1 MPVKKALFTNLIFVF
16 MAKSVLQKPLSIA
29 HPDRNAF
36 DVGYTNKFTSSLGML
51 LPCYVREC
59 NPNEH
64 YRINPRMLCRSMPMN
79 SAAFIQCTQNI
90 EFYFVPYRL
99 LWSSFPQWFVGTNYD
114 VTTFRKGEEK
124 STFPSFDLGKVFQTI
139 SGSTISTQYT
149 DVLGYSLTKG
159 ALRLLDLLGYGDF
172 SRFDDILN
180 LKIDSVKVSP
190 FRLLAYQKVCSD
202 FYRVPNYEK
211 SRVSSYNVD
220 QPVTLGSGSWLD
232 FVSKYLQLR
241 YRPWKKDLY
250 TISSTTFQGSDFMS
264 NTISSPQFPSG
275 SQSNIVSLVPTTDN
289 SSGFQGR
296 LESSDASYHIMTIA
310 NLRSAFALDKLYRLS
325 AQAGDGDYKS
335 QIKARFGFD
344 PYAPQYKSEFV
355 GSASAPVSIDQV
367 TTTADTLSSNG
378 DNGTPAG
385 RIYGNAYARS
395 SSGFFEYDVKEHGI
409 LIGLSSFVP
418 DVDYSSYGI
427 NPFNTKIN
435 REDYFQPEFD
445 NLGKQPL
452 SSLCFNPWL
461 QVNVPSGGTEP
472 PSHALKLVNTVL
484 GWFPRYVEY
493 KTSVDEVHGQLNG
506 WLNRSFDRAPS
517 LSLWTAPR
525 FNSSD
530 SKKFDNWR
538 DNGLSLDFFYID
550 PNLYDSIFVNQYRG
564 DQSEDQFICEVSNNV
579 QAILP
584 MSVSGEPLI

>member
-79 SAAFIQCTQNI
+79 SAAFIQCTQNV

-99 LWSSFPQWFVGTNYD
+99 LWTSFPQWFVGTNFD
-114 VTTFRKGEEK
+114 VTTSHRSEEK
-124 STFPSFDLGKVFQTI
+124 ATFPAFDLGKIFHTI
-139 SGSTISTQYT
+139 IGSSVATQYS

-159 ALRLLDLLGYGDF
+159 ALRLLDLLGYGDL
-172 SRFDDILN
+172 SRFNDIVN
-180 LKIDSVKVSP
+180 LAIDSVKVSP

-202 FYRVPNYEK
+202 YYRVSNYEK
-211 SRVSSYNVD
+211 SRVSCYNVD
-220 QPVTLGSGSWLD
+220 QPATLGSGSWQT
-232 FVSKYLQLR
+232 FVSNYLQLR

-250 TISSTTFQGSDFMS
+250 TISSTSFQGNDYMS
-264 NTISSPQFPSG
+264 NPINSPQFPSG
-275 SQSNIVSLVPTTDN
+275 SQSNIVSLVPTTDS

-296 LESSDASYHIMTIA
+296 LESSDASYHIMTVA

-335 QIKARFGFD
+335 QIKARFGYD

-355 GSASAPVSIDQV
+355 GAASAPVKIDQV
-367 TTTADTLSSNG
+367 TTTADTLSSSG

-385 RIYGNAYARS
+385 RIYGNAYAQS
-395 SSGFFEYDVKEHGI
+395 SNDVFEYDVKEHGI
-409 LIGLSSFVP
+409 LIGISSFVP

-452 SSLCFNPWL
+452 SSLCINPWK
-461 QVNVPSGGTEP
+461 QVDVPSGGVTN
-472 PSHALKLVNTVL
+472 HKLQLVNSVL

-506 WLNRSFDRAPS
+506 WLNRSFDSAPT

-530 SKKFDNWR
+530 SIKFENWR
-538 DNGLSLDFFYID
+538 DHGLSLDFFYID
-550 PNLYDSIFVNQYRG
+550 PNIYDSIFVNQYRG
-564 DQSEDQFICEVSNNV
+564 DQSEDQFICEVTNNV

>member
-1 MPVKKALFTNLIFVF
+1 
-16 MAKSVLQKPLSIA
+16 MAKSVLQKPLSVV

-79 SAAFIQCTQNI
+79 SAAFIQCTQNV

-99 LWSSFPQWFVGTNYD
+99 LWSSFPQWFVGTKYD
-114 VTTFRKGEEK
+114 VTSLKLGEENAV
-124 STFPSFDLGKVFQTI
+124 FPSFNLGSIFQAIVGDTI
-139 SGSTISTQYT
+139 ANTYT

-159 ALRLLDLLGYGDF
+159 ALRLLDLLGYGDL
-172 SRFDDILN
+172 SHFDDITN
-180 LKIDSVKVSP
+180 VDIDNVKVSP

-202 FYRVPNYEK
+202 YYRVANYES
-211 SRVSSYNVD
+211 SRIKAYNVD
-220 QPVTLGSGSWLD
+220 NPLAWGGQSSVFEP
-232 FVSKYLQLR
+232 FVSNYLQLR

-250 TISSTTFQGSDFMS
+250 TISSTSFQGSDFMS
-264 NTISSPQFPSG
+264 NSIASPVFPSNPASDTHG
-275 SQSNIVSLVPTTDN
+275 FAPSTDSSNRS
-289 SSGFQGR
+289 FQGR
-296 LESSDASYHIMTIA
+296 LVNAARPSGYNNMTIA

-355 GSASAPVSIDQV
+355 GAASAPVKIDQV

-385 RIYGNAYARS
+385 RIYGNAYAQES
-395 SSGFFEYDVKEHGI
+395 KDVFEYDVKEHGI

-427 NPFNTKIN
+427 NPFNIKIN

-452 SSLCFNPWL
+452 TSLCFNPWKKVSVPGSGQVGTKL
-461 QVNVPSGGTEP
+461 Q
-472 PSHALKLVNTVL
+472 LVNTTL

-493 KTSVDEVHGQLNG
+493 KTCVDEVHGQLNG
-506 WLNRSFDRAPS
+506 WLNRSSDRAPS

-550 PNLYDSIFVNQYRG
+550 PNIYDSIFVNQYRG
-564 DQSEDQFICEVSNNV
+564 DQSEDQFICEVTNNV

>member
-1 MPVKKALFTNLIFVF
+1 

-79 SAAFIQCTQNI
+79 SAAFIQCTQNV

-99 LWSSFPQWFVGTNYD
+99 LRSSFPQWFVGTKFD
-114 VTTFRKGEEK
+114 VSSAKPNEDK
-124 STFPSFDLGKVFQTI
+124 SSFPTFDLGTIFQSVIGHTV
-139 SGSTISTQYT
+139 STEWT

-159 ALRLLDLLGYGDF
+159 ALRLLDLLGYGDLSHF
-172 SRFDDILN
+172 NDITN
-180 LKIDSVKVSP
+180 VNIDNVKVSP

-202 FYRVPNYEK
+202 YYRVANYESARIK
-211 SRVSSYNVD
+211 SYNYDSQTPLAGNV
-220 QPVTLGSGSWLD
+220 LN
-232 FVSKYLQLR
+232 FVSTYLQLR

-250 TISSTTFQGSDFMS
+250 TISSTSFQGNDYMS
-264 NTISSPQFPSG
+264 QQLNPVLFPAGDTDKYNAAKPVSSNYGDNYMALLNQSVSSNGQFTLS
-275 SQSNIVSLVPTTDN
+275 V
-289 SSGFQGR
+289 
-296 LESSDASYHIMTIA
+296 A

-344 PYAPQYKSEFV
+344 PYAPQYKCEFV
-355 GSASAPVSIDQV
+355 GAASAPVKIDQV
-367 TTTADTLSSNG
+367 TTTADTLSTSG

-385 RIYGNAYARS
+385 RIYGNAYAQEA
-395 SSGFFEYDVKEHGI
+395 SGVFEYDVKEHGI

-452 SSLCFNPWL
+452 TSLCFNPWKKVPMPGSGTVGTKL
-461 QVNVPSGGTEP
+461 Q
-472 PSHALKLVNTVL
+472 LVNTTL

-493 KTSVDEVHGQLNG
+493 KTAVDEVHGQLNG
-506 WLNRSFDRAPS
+506 WLNRSSDRAPS

-550 PNLYDSIFVNQYRG
+550 PSLYDSIFVNQYRG
-564 DQSEDQFICEVSNNV
+564 DQSEDQFICEVTNNV
-579 QAILP
+579 QAI
-584 MSVSGEPLI
+584 SACIVTGKQIGRAHV

>member
-1 MPVKKALFTNLIFVF
+1 
-16 MAKSVLQKPLSIA
+16 MAKSVLQKPLSVA

-64 YRINPRMLCRSMPMN
+64 YRINPRMLCRSMPLN
-79 SAAFIQCTQNI
+79 SAAFIQCTQNV

-99 LWSSFPQWFVGTNYD
+99 LWSSFPQWFVGTKFD
-114 VTTFRKGEEK
+114 V
-124 STFPSFDLGKVFQTI
+124 STGFSRPDKANFPTFDLGTIFQSIYGNTVA
-139 SGSTISTQYT
+139 TQWS

-159 ALRLLDLLGYGDF
+159 ALRLLDLLGYGDL
-172 SRFDDILN
+172 SHFDDITN
-180 LKIDSVKVSP
+180 VNIENVKVSP

-202 FYRVPNYEK
+202 FYRVANYESARIK
-211 SRVSSYNVD
+211 SYNIDVST
-220 QPVTLGSGSWLD
+220 QLVGNVQN
-232 FVSKYLQLR
+232 FVSTYLQLR
-241 YRPWKKDLY
+241 YRPWKKDRY
-250 TISSTTFQGSDFMS
+250 TISSTSFQGNDFMS
-264 NTISSPQFPSG
+264 NQISAPQFPSG
-275 SQSNIVSLVPTTDN
+275 SQSNIASLVPTTDS

-296 LESSDASYHIMTIA
+296 LESADASYTIMTIA
-310 NLRSAFALDKLYRLS
+310 NLRSAFALDKLYRIS

-344 PYAPQYKSEFV
+344 PYAPQYKCEFV
-355 GSASAPVSIDQV
+355 GAASAPVKIDQV
-367 TTTADTLSSNG
+367 TTTADTLSSSG
-378 DNGTPAG
+378 DIGTPAG
-385 RIYGNAYARS
+385 RIYGNAYAQDS
-395 SSGFFEYDVKEHGI
+395 KGFFEYDVKEHGI

-427 NPFNTKIN
+427 NPFNIKIN

-445 NLGKQPL
+445 NLGKQPM
-452 SSLCFNPWL
+452 SSIVFNPWKK
-461 QVNVPSGGTEP
+461 VDVPSGGVTN
-472 PSHALKLVNTVL
+472 HKLQLVNTVL
-484 GWFPRYVEY
+484 GWFPRYIEY
-493 KTSVDEVHGQLNG
+493 KTCVDEVHGQLNG

-530 SKKFDNWR
+530 SKKVDNWR
-538 DNGLSLDFFYID
+538 DHGLSLDFFYVD

-564 DQSEDQFICEVSNNV
+564 DQSEDQFICEVTNNV

>member
-1 MPVKKALFTNLIFVF
+1 MV
-16 MAKSVLQKPLSIA
+16 KSVLQKPLSIA

-36 DVGYTNKFTSSLGML
+36 DVSYTNKFTSSLGML

-79 SAAFIQCTQNI
+79 SAAFIQCTQNV

-99 LWSSFPQWFVGTNYD
+99 LWSSFPQWFVGTKYD
-114 VTTFRKGEEK
+114 VTSLKSNEEQA
-124 STFPSFDLGKVFQTI
+124 TFPTFNLGSIYQAIIGDNIADTY
-139 SGSTISTQYT
+139 S

-159 ALRLLDLLGYGDF
+159 ALRLLDLLGYGDLSHF
-172 SRFDDILN
+172 NDITN
-180 LKIDSVKVSP
+180 VNIDNVKVSP
-190 FRLLAYQKVCSD
+190 FRLLAYQKVCND
-202 FYRVPNYEK
+202 YYRVANYES
-211 SRVSSYNVD
+211 SRIKSYNIDNPLTWGGQSSVFE
-220 QPVTLGSGSWLD
+220 P
-232 FVSKYLQLR
+232 FVSNYLQLR

-250 TISSTTFQGSDFMS
+250 TISSTSFQGNDYMS
-264 NTISSPQFPSG
+264 NMLSSPVFPGTIRDANANPDSD
-275 SQSNIVSLVPTTDN
+275 SKDRN
-289 SSGFQGR
+289 FQGY
-296 LESSDASYHIMTIA
+296 LSLNTSSNSAGITVA

-344 PYAPQYKSEFV
+344 PYAPQYKCEFV
-355 GSASAPVSIDQV
+355 GAASAPVKIDQV

-378 DNGTPAG
+378 SNGTPAG
-385 RIYGNAYARS
+385 RIYGNAYAQE
-395 SSGFFEYDVKEHGI
+395 SSGIFEYDVKEHGI
-409 LIGLSSFVP
+409 LIGISSFVP

-427 NPFNTKIN
+427 NPFNQKIN

-452 SSLCFNPWL
+452 SSLCFNPWKKVDVPTGGVTNHKL
-461 QVNVPSGGTEP
+461 Q
-472 PSHALKLVNTVL
+472 LVNSVL

-493 KTSVDEVHGQLNG
+493 KTAVDEVHGQLNG
-506 WLNRSFDRAPS
+506 WLNRSFDSAPT

-530 SKKFDNWR
+530 SNKFDNWR

-550 PNLYDSIFVNQYRG
+550 PNIYDSIFVNQYRG
-564 DQSEDQFICEVSNNV
+564 DQSEDQFICEVTNNV

>member
-1 MPVKKALFTNLIFVF
+1 

-51 LPCYVREC
+51 LPCFVREC

-79 SAAFIQCTQNI
+79 SAAFIQCTQNV

-99 LWSSFPQWFVGTNYD
+99 LWSSFPQWFVGTKFD
-114 VTTFRKGEEK
+114 VTADKLNEDK
-124 STFPSFDLGKVFQTI
+124 ATFPTFDLGTIFQAI
-139 SGSTISTQYT
+139 YGSTVASQWS

-159 ALRLLDLLGYGDF
+159 ALRLLDLLGYGDL
-172 SRFDDILN
+172 SHFDDITNLN
-180 LKIDSVKVSP
+180 IENIKVSP

-202 FYRVPNYEK
+202 FYRVTNYE
-211 SRVSSYNVD
+211 SARVKSYNFDSQIPLAGNV
-220 QPVTLGSGSWLD
+220 QN
-232 FVSKYLQLR
+232 FVSTYLQLR
-241 YRPWKKDLY
+241 YRPWKKDRY
-250 TISSTTFQGSDFMS
+250 TISSTSFQGNDYMS
-264 NTISSPQFPSG
+264 NSFSAPVFPDTIRE
-275 SQSNIVSLVPTTDN
+275 SNANPDSDTKGHN
-289 SSGFQGR
+289 FQGY
-296 LESSDASYHIMTIA
+296 LSVNTSLNNAGITVA

-344 PYAPQYKSEFV
+344 PYAPQYKCEFV
-355 GSASAPVSIDQV
+355 GSASAPVKIDQV
-367 TTTADTLSSNG
+367 TTTADTLSANG
-378 DNGTPAG
+378 VNGTPAG
-385 RIYGNAYARS
+385 RIYGNAYAQD
-395 SSGFFEYDVKEHGI
+395 SSGIFEYDVKEHGI

-427 NPFNTKIN
+427 NPFNIKIH
-435 REDYFQPEFD
+435 REDFFQPEFD
-445 NLGKQPL
+445 NLGKQPM
-452 SSLCFNPWL
+452 SSVVFNPWKK
-461 QVNVPSGGTEP
+461 VDVPSGGVTN
-472 PSHALKLVNTVL
+472 HKLQLVNSVL
-484 GWFPRYVEY
+484 GWYPRYIEY

-530 SKKFDNWR
+530 SKKVDNWR
-538 DNGLSLDFFYID
+538 DHGLSLDFFYID
-550 PNLYDSIFVNQYRG
+550 PNIYDSIFVNQFRG
-564 DQSEDQFICEVSNNV
+564 DQSEDQFICEVTNNV

>member
-1 MPVKKALFTNLIFVF
+1 MPVKKALFINLIFVF

-79 SAAFIQCTQNI
+79 SAAFIQCTQNV

-99 LWSSFPQWFVGTNYD
+99 LWSSFPQWFTGTKFD
-114 VTTFRKGEEK
+114 V
-124 STFPSFDLGKVFQTI
+124 STSITRPDKANFPTFDLGTIFQAIYGNTVA
-139 SGSTISTQYT
+139 SQWS

-159 ALRLLDLLGYGDF
+159 ALRLLDLLGYGDL
-172 SRFDDILN
+172 SHFDDITNLN
-180 LKIDSVKVSP
+180 IENIKVSP

-202 FYRVPNYEK
+202 FYRVGNYES
-211 SRVSSYNVD
+211 SRVKSYNIDVST
-220 QPVTLGSGSWLD
+220 PLSGNVQN
-232 FVSKYLQLR
+232 FVSTYLQLR
-241 YRPWKKDLY
+241 YRPWKKDRY
-250 TISSTTFQGSDFMS
+250 TISSTSFQGNDYMS
-264 NTISSPQFPSG
+264 NTISSPSFPSG
-275 SQSNIVSLVPTTDN
+275 SQSNIASLVPTSDL
-289 SSGFQGR
+289 SSGYQGR
-296 LESSDASYHIMTIA
+296 LESADASYNIMTVA
-310 NLRSAFALDKLYRLS
+310 NLRSAFALDRLYRLS

-344 PYAPQYKSEFV
+344 PYAPQYKCEFV
-355 GSASAPVSIDQV
+355 GAASAPVKIDQV
-367 TTTADTLSSNG
+367 ITTADTLSSNG
-378 DNGTPAG
+378 QNGTPAG
-385 RIYGNAYARS
+385 RIYGNAYAQEAT
-395 SSGFFEYDVKEHGI
+395 GIFEYDVKEHGI

-427 NPFNTKIN
+427 NPFNIKIN

-452 SSLCFNPWL
+452 SSLVFNPWKK
-461 QVNVPSGGTEP
+461 VDVPSGGVTN
-472 PSHALKLVNTVL
+472 HNLKLVNTVL
-484 GWFPRYVEY
+484 GWFPRYIEY

-530 SKKFDNWR
+530 SKKVDNWR
-538 DNGLSLDFFYID
+538 DHGLSLDFFYID

>member
-1 MPVKKALFTNLIFVF
+1 

-79 SAAFIQCTQNI
+79 SAAFIQCTQNV

-99 LWSSFPQWFVGTNYD
+99 LWTSFPQWFVGTKFD
-114 VTTFRKGEEK
+114 VTSLKSNEEK
-124 STFPSFDLGKVFQTI
+124 ATFPTFNLGSIFQAI
-139 SGSTISTQYT
+139 IGDNIADAYS

-159 ALRLLDLLGYGDF
+159 ALRLLDLLGYGDLSHF
-172 SRFDDILN
+172 NDITN
-180 LKIDSVKVSP
+180 VNIENVEVSP

-202 FYRVPNYEK
+202 YYRVANYE
-211 SRVSSYNVD
+211 SNRVKAYNIDNPLPWGGQSSVF
-220 QPVTLGSGSWLD
+220 PS
-232 FVSKYLQLR
+232 FVSNYLQLR

-250 TISSTTFQGSDFMS
+250 TISSTSFQGNDYMS
-264 NTISSPQFPSG
+264 QDITPPRFDSAGEAYTVPSNLGKQGGLYIQTASSSTNFS
-275 SQSNIVSLVPTTDN
+275 
-289 SSGFQGR
+289 
-296 LESSDASYHIMTIA
+296 IA

-355 GSASAPVSIDQV
+355 GAASAPVKVDQV
-367 TTTADTLSSNG
+367 TTTADTLSSSG

-385 RIYGNAYARS
+385 RIYGNAYAQEA
-395 SSGFFEYDVKEHGI
+395 SGVFEYDVKEHGI
-409 LIGLSSFVP
+409 LIGISSFVP

-427 NPFNTKIN
+427 NPFNIKIN

-452 SSLCFNPWL
+452 TSLSFNPWKKVALSGSGQVGSKL
-461 QVNVPSGGTEP
+461 Q
-472 PSHALKLVNTVL
+472 LVNTVL

-493 KTSVDEVHGQLNG
+493 KTCVDEVHGQLNG
-506 WLNRSFDRAPS
+506 WLNRSYDRAPS

-530 SKKFDNWR
+530 SRKFDNWR

-564 DQSEDQFICEVSNNV
+564 DQSEDQFICEVTNNV

>member
-1 MPVKKALFTNLIFVF
+1 

-79 SAAFIQCTQNI
+79 SAAFIQCTQNV

-99 LWSSFPQWFVGTNYD
+99 LWSSFPQWFVGTTFD
-114 VTTFRKGEEK
+114 VSSAFIRPDKAN
-124 STFPSFDLGKVFQTI
+124 FPTFDLGSIFQSVIGNTI
-139 SGSTISTQYT
+139 SNQWS

-159 ALRLLDLLGYGDF
+159 ALRLLDLLGYGDLSHF
-172 SRFDDILN
+172 NDITN
-180 LKIDSVKVSP
+180 VNIENIKVSP

-202 FYRVPNYEK
+202 FYRVGNYESARIK
-211 SRVSSYNVD
+211 SYNIDASTSLAGNV
-220 QPVTLGSGSWLD
+220 QN
-232 FVSKYLQLR
+232 FVSTYLQLR
-241 YRPWKKDLY
+241 YRPWKKDRY
-250 TISSTTFQGSDFMS
+250 TISSTSFQGNDFMS

-275 SQSNIVSLVPTTDN
+275 SQSNIASLVPTTDS

-296 LESSDASYHIMTIA
+296 LESSDSSYTIMTVA

-344 PYAPQYKSEFV
+344 PYAPQYKCDFV
-355 GSASAPVSIDQV
+355 GSASAPVKIDQV
-367 TTTADTLSSNG
+367 TTTADTLSANG

-385 RIYGNAYARS
+385 RIYGNAYAQEA
-395 SSGFFEYDVKEHGI
+395 SGIFEYDVKEHGI
-409 LIGLSSFVP
+409 LIGISSFVP

-427 NPFNTKIN
+427 NPFNIKIN

-452 SSLCFNPWL
+452 SSLVFNPWKK
-461 QVNVPSGGTEP
+461 VDVPTGGVTN
-472 PSHALKLVNTVL
+472 HKLKLVNTVL
-484 GWFPRYVEY
+484 GWFPRYIEY

-538 DNGLSLDFFYID
+538 DHGLSLDFFYID

-564 DQSEDQFICEVSNNV
+564 DQSEDQFICEVTNNV
-579 QAILP
+579 QAVLP

>member
-1 MPVKKALFTNLIFVF
+1 

-79 SAAFIQCTQNI
+79 SAAFIQCTQNV

-99 LWSSFPQWFVGTNYD
+99 LWSSFPQWFVGTKFD
-114 VTTFRKGEEK
+114 VSSSHPNEDKA
-124 STFPSFDLGKVFQTI
+124 TFPTFDLGTIFQSIIGKTV
-139 SGSTISTQYT
+139 SSKWT

-159 ALRLLDLLGYGDF
+159 SLRLLDLLGYGDL
-172 SRFDDILN
+172 SHFDDITN
-180 LKIDSVKVSP
+180 VNIDNVKVSP

-202 FYRVPNYEK
+202 YYRVANYESARIK
-211 SRVSSYNVD
+211 SYNYDSQTPLAGNVMN
-220 QPVTLGSGSWLD
+220 
-232 FVSKYLQLR
+232 FVSTYLQLR

-250 TISSTTFQGSDFMS
+250 TISSTAFQGNDYMS
-264 NTISSPQFPSG
+264 NTISSPVFPSPSG
-275 SQSNIVSLVPTTDN
+275 SDVASSNPDSFLYGKDYLGGLVTSVSGST
-289 SSGFQGR
+289 SGLR
-296 LESSDASYHIMTIA
+296 MSVA

-355 GSASAPVSIDQV
+355 GAASAPVKIDQV
-367 TTTADTLSSNG
+367 TTTADTLSSSG

-385 RIYGNAYARS
+385 RIYGNAYAQE
-395 SSGFFEYDVKEHGI
+395 SSGVFDYDVKEHGI

-427 NPFNTKIN
+427 NPFNIKIH

-452 SSLCFNPWL
+452 TSLCFNPWKKVSVPGTGTVGTKL
-461 QVNVPSGGTEP
+461 Q
-472 PSHALKLVNTVL
+472 LVNTTL

-493 KTSVDEVHGQLNG
+493 KTAVDEVHGQLNG
-506 WLNRSFDRAPS
+506 WLNRSSDRAPS

-530 SKKFDNWR
+530 SNKFDNWR

-550 PNLYDSIFVNQYRG
+550 PSLYDSIFVNQYRG
-564 DQSEDQFICEVSNNV
+564 DQSEDQFICEVTNNV

>member
-1 MPVKKALFTNLIFVF
+1 

-79 SAAFIQCTQNI
+79 SAAFIQCTQNV

-99 LWSSFPQWFVGTNYD
+99 LWSSFPQWFVGTKFD
-114 VTTFRKGEEK
+114 VSTGFNRPDKA
-124 STFPSFDLGKVFQTI
+124 TFPTFDLGTIFQAVI
-139 SGSTISTQYT
+139 GNSISTQWS

-159 ALRLLDLLGYGDF
+159 ALRLLDLLGYGDL
-172 SRFDDILN
+172 SHFDDTLN
-180 LKIDSVKVSP
+180 VKIDNVKVSP

-202 FYRVPNYEK
+202 FYRVANYESARIK
-211 SRVSSYNVD
+211 SYNIDVPTPLAGNV
-220 QPVTLGSGSWLD
+220 QN
-232 FVSKYLQLR
+232 FVSTYLQLR

-250 TISSTTFQGSDFMS
+250 TISSTSFQGNDFMS
-264 NTISSPQFPSG
+264 NTISAPQFPSG
-275 SQSNIVSLVPTTDN
+275 SQSNIASLVPTTDN
-289 SSGFQGR
+289 ASGFQGR
-296 LESSDASYHIMTIA
+296 LESSDASYNIMTVA

-344 PYAPQYKSEFV
+344 PYAPQYKCEFV
-355 GSASAPVSIDQV
+355 GSTSAPVKIDQV
-367 TTTADTLSSNG
+367 TTTADTLSSSG

-385 RIYGNAYARS
+385 RIYGNAYVQES
-395 SSGFFEYDVKEHGI
+395 NDVFEYDVKEHGI

-452 SSLCFNPWL
+452 SSLVFNPWK
-461 QVNVPSGGTEP
+461 QVDVPVGGTEP
-472 PSHALKLVNTVL
+472 PNHALKLVNTTL
-484 GWFPRYVEY
+484 GWYPRYVEY
-493 KTSVDEVHGQLNG
+493 KTCVDEVHGQLNG
-506 WLNRSFDRAPS
+506 WLNRRSDRAPS

-530 SKKFDNWR
+530 STKFDNWR
-538 DNGLSLDFFYID
+538 DHGLSLDFFYID
-550 PNLYDSIFVNQYRG
+550 PNLYDSIFVNQYLG
-564 DQSEDQFICEVSNNV
+564 DQSEDQFICEVTNNV

>member
-1 MPVKKALFTNLIFVF
+1 

-51 LPCYVREC
+51 LPCFVREC

-79 SAAFIQCTQNI
+79 SAAFIQCTQNV

-99 LWSSFPQWFVGTNYD
+99 LWSSFPQWFVGTKFD
-114 VTTFRKGEEK
+114 VSASKPNEDRA
-124 STFPSFDLGKVFQTI
+124 TFPTFDLGTI
-139 SGSTISTQYT
+139 YQAIYGNTVASQWS

-159 ALRLLDLLGYGDF
+159 ALRLLDLLGYGDLSHF
-172 SRFDDILN
+172 NDITSLN
-180 LKIDSVKVSP
+180 IENIKVSP

-202 FYRVPNYEK
+202 FYRVANYE
-211 SRVSSYNVD
+211 SARVNSYNYDSQTPLAGNV
-220 QPVTLGSGSWLD
+220 QN
-232 FVSKYLQLR
+232 FVSTYLQLR
-241 YRPWKKDLY
+241 YRPWKKDRY
-250 TISSTTFQGSDFMS
+250 TISSTSFQGNDYMS
-264 NTISSPQFPSG
+264 NSLSAPVFPATVREANANPDSDTKG
-275 SQSNIVSLVPTTDN
+275 NN
-289 SSGFQGR
+289 FQGY
-296 LESSDASYHIMTIA
+296 LSVNTSLNNAGITVA
-310 NLRSAFALDKLYRLS
+310 NLRSAFALDRLYRLS

-344 PYAPQYKSEFV
+344 PYAPQYKCEFV
-355 GSASAPVSIDQV
+355 GSASAPVKIDQV

-385 RIYGNAYARS
+385 RIYGNAYAQEA
-395 SSGFFEYDVKEHGI
+395 SGIFEYDVKEHGI
-409 LIGLSSFVP
+409 LIGISSFVP

-427 NPFNTKIN
+427 NPFNTKIH
-435 REDYFQPEFD
+435 REDFFQPEFD
-445 NLGKQPL
+445 NLGKQPM
-452 SSLCFNPWL
+452 SSVVFNPWKK
-461 QVNVPSGGTEP
+461 VDVPSGGVTN
-472 PSHALKLVNTVL
+472 HKLQLVNSVL
-484 GWFPRYVEY
+484 GWYPRYIEY

-530 SKKFDNWR
+530 SKKVDNWR

-550 PNLYDSIFVNQYRG
+550 PNIYDSIFVNQYRG
-564 DQSEDQFICEVSNNV
+564 DQSEDQFICEVTNNV
-579 QAILP
+579 QALLP

>member
-1 MPVKKALFTNLIFVF
+1 
-16 MAKSVLQKPLSIA
+16 MAKSVLQKSLSIA

-79 SAAFIQCTQNI
+79 SAAFIQCTQNV

-99 LWSSFPQWFVGTNYD
+99 LWSSFPQWFVGTRFD
-114 VTTFRKGEEK
+114 VSAANPNEDKAI
-124 STFPSFDLGKVFQTI
+124 FPTFDLGTIFQAI
-139 SGSTISTQYT
+139 YGNSVASKWS

-159 ALRLLDLLGYGDF
+159 ALRLLDLLGYGDLSHF
-172 SRFDDILN
+172 NDITN
-180 LKIDSVKVSP
+180 VNIENIKVSP

-202 FYRVPNYEK
+202 FYRVANYESARIK
-211 SRVSSYNVD
+211 SYNYDSQVPLAGNV
-220 QPVTLGSGSWLD
+220 QN
-232 FVSKYLQLR
+232 FVSTYLQLR
-241 YRPWKKDLY
+241 YRPWKKDRY
-250 TISSTTFQGSDFMS
+250 TISSTSFQGNDFMS
-264 NTISSPQFPSG
+264 NTIDSPVFPSPSG
-275 SQSNIVSLVPTTDN
+275 NGVVSQQPTSLHYQSDYFGGLSTDIDVSTKGL
-289 SSGFQGR
+289 R
-296 LESSDASYHIMTIA
+296 MTVA

-335 QIKARFGFD
+335 QIKARFGFE
-344 PYAPQYKSEFV
+344 PYAPQYKCEFV
-355 GSASAPVSIDQV
+355 GAASAPVKIDQV
-367 TTTADTLSSNG
+367 TTTADTLSANG
-378 DNGTPAG
+378 DNGTPVG
-385 RIYGNAYARS
+385 RIYGNAYAQE
-395 SSGFFEYDVKEHGI
+395 SSGIFEYDVKEHGI

-427 NPFNTKIN
+427 NPFNTKIH
-435 REDYFQPEFD
+435 REDFFQPEFD
-445 NLGKQPL
+445 NLGKQPM
-452 SSLCFNPWL
+452 SSVVFNPWKK
-461 QVNVPSGGTEP
+461 VDVPSGGVAN
-472 PSHALKLVNTVL
+472 HKLQLVNSVL
-484 GWFPRYVEY
+484 GWYPRYIEY

-530 SKKFDNWR
+530 SKKVDNWR

-550 PNLYDSIFVNQYRG
+550 PNIYDSIFVNQYRG

>member
-1 MPVKKALFTNLIFVF
+1 

-51 LPCYVREC
+51 LPCFVREC

-79 SAAFIQCTQNI
+79 SAAFIQCTQNV

-99 LWSSFPQWFVGTNYD
+99 LWSSFPQWFVGTKFD
-114 VTTFRKGEEK
+114 VSASNPNADR
-124 STFPSFDLGKVFQTI
+124 SNFPTFDLGTI
-139 SGSTISTQYT
+139 YQAIYGNTVASQWS

-159 ALRLLDLLGYGDF
+159 ALRLLDLLGYGDLSHF
-172 SRFDDILN
+172 NDITN
-180 LKIDSVKVSP
+180 VNIDNIKVSP

-202 FYRVPNYEK
+202 FYRVANYE
-211 SRVSSYNVD
+211 SARVNSFNYDSQTPLAGNV
-220 QPVTLGSGSWLD
+220 QN
-232 FVSKYLQLR
+232 FVSTYLQLR
-241 YRPWKKDLY
+241 YRPWKKDRY
-250 TISSTTFQGSDFMS
+250 TISSTSFQGNDYMSTSLSAPVFPDTIRDANANPDSDTKGH
-264 NTISSPQFPSG
+264 N
-275 SQSNIVSLVPTTDN
+275 
-289 SSGFQGR
+289 FQGY
-296 LESSDASYHIMTIA
+296 LSVNTSLNNAGITVA

-344 PYAPQYKSEFV
+344 PYAPQYKCDFV
-355 GSASAPVSIDQV
+355 GAASAPVKIDQV

-378 DNGTPAG
+378 SYGTPAG
-385 RIYGNAYARS
+385 RIYGNAYAQE
-395 SSGFFEYDVKEHGI
+395 SSGIFEYDVKEHGI

-427 NPFNTKIN
+427 NPFNTKIH
-435 REDYFQPEFD
+435 REDFFQPEFD
-445 NLGKQPL
+445 NLGRQPM
-452 SSLCFNPWL
+452 SSVVFNPWKKVDVPAGGVTNHKL
-461 QVNVPSGGTEP
+461 Q
-472 PSHALKLVNTVL
+472 LVNSVL
-484 GWFPRYVEY
+484 GWYPRYIEY

-530 SKKFDNWR
+530 SKKVDNWR

-550 PNLYDSIFVNQYRG
+550 PNIYDSIFVNQYRG
-564 DQSEDQFICEVSNNV
+564 DQSEDQFICEVTNNV

>member
-1 MPVKKALFTNLIFVF
+1 MPVKKALFTNFIFVF

-79 SAAFIQCTQNI
+79 SAAFIQCTQNV

-99 LWSSFPQWFVGTNYD
+99 LWTSFPQWFVGTNFD
-114 VTTFRKGEEK
+114 VTTSRFSEEN
-124 STFPSFDLGKVFQTI
+124 STFPAFDLGKIFHNLIGNTVA
-139 SGSTISTQYT
+139 TQYS

-159 ALRLLDLLGYGDF
+159 ALRLLDLLGYGDL
-172 SRFDDILN
+172 SHFDDITN
-180 LKIDSVKVSP
+180 VAIESVKVSP

-202 FYRVPNYEK
+202 YYRVANYEK

-220 QPVTLGSGSWLD
+220 QPATLGTGSWQT
-232 FVSKYLQLR
+232 FVSNYLQLR

-250 TISSTTFQGSDFMS
+250 TISSISFQGNDFMS
-264 NTISSPQFPSG
+264 NSLSAPVFPDTIRDANANPDSDIKGHNYQGYLSV
-275 SQSNIVSLVPTTDN
+275 NTSLNNAGITV
-289 SSGFQGR
+289 
-296 LESSDASYHIMTIA
+296 A

-335 QIKARFGFD
+335 QIRARFGFD
-344 PYAPQYKSEFV
+344 PYAPQYKSQFV
-355 GSASAPVSIDQV
+355 GAVSAPVKIDQV

-378 DNGTPAG
+378 SVGTPAG
-385 RIYGNAYARS
+385 RIYGNAFAQE
-395 SSGFFEYDVKEHGI
+395 SSGIFEYDVKEHGI

-427 NPFNTKIN
+427 NPFNTKIR

-452 SSLCFNPWL
+452 SSLCFNPWKKVDVPTGGVTNHKL
-461 QVNVPSGGTEP
+461 Q
-472 PSHALKLVNTVL
+472 LVNSVL

-506 WLNRSFDRAPS
+506 WLNRSFDSAPT

-550 PNLYDSIFVNQYRG
+550 PNIYDSIFVNQYRG
-564 DQSEDQFICEVSNNV
+564 DQSEDQFICEVTNNV

>member
-1 MPVKKALFTNLIFVF
+1 MLVKKALFINLIFVF
-16 MAKSVLQKPLSIA
+16 MVKSVLQKPLSIA

-36 DVGYTNKFTSSLGML
+36 DVSYTNKFTSSLGML

-79 SAAFIQCTQNI
+79 SAAFIQCTQNV

-99 LWSSFPQWFVGTNYD
+99 LWTFFPQWFVGTNFD
-114 VTTFRKGEEK
+114 VSSMRKNEEN
-124 STFPSFDLGKVFQTI
+124 STFPSFNLGQIFHTI
-139 SGSTISTQYT
+139 IGDSVSSKAS

-159 ALRLLDLLGYGDF
+159 ALRLLDLLGYGDL
-172 SRFDDILN
+172 SHFDDITN
-180 LKIDSVKVSP
+180 VAIDSVKVSP

-202 FYRVPNYEK
+202 YYRVANYEK
-211 SRVSSYNVD
+211 SRVSSYNID
-220 QPVTLGSGSWLD
+220 QSFTLDGSNWQA
-232 FVSKYLQLR
+232 FVSNYLQLR

-250 TISSTTFQGSDFMS
+250 TISSTSFQGNDYMSRSLLAPVFPDTIRDANANPDSDTKGH
-264 NTISSPQFPSG
+264 N
-275 SQSNIVSLVPTTDN
+275 
-289 SSGFQGR
+289 FQGY
-296 LESSDASYHIMTIA
+296 LSVNTSLNNAGITVA

-335 QIKARFGFD
+335 QVKARFGFD
-344 PYAPQYKSEFV
+344 PYAPQYKSTFI
-355 GSASAPVSIDQV
+355 GAASAPVKIDQV

-378 DNGTPAG
+378 NNGTPAG
-385 RIYGNAYARS
+385 RIYGNAYAQGS
-395 SSGFFEYDVKEHGI
+395 KDVFEYDVKEHGI
-409 LIGLSSFVP
+409 LIGISSFVP

-427 NPFNTKIN
+427 NPFNIKLN

-452 SSLCFNPWL
+452 SSLCFNPWKKVDVPTGGVTNHKL
-461 QVNVPSGGTEP
+461 Q
-472 PSHALKLVNTVL
+472 LVNSVL

-493 KTSVDEVHGQLNG
+493 KTCVDEVHGQLNG
-506 WLNRSFDRAPS
+506 WLNRSFDRSPS

-564 DQSEDQFICEVSNNV
+564 DQSEDQFICEVTNNV

-584 MSVSGEPLI
+584 MSISGEPLI